1 MGDRERKINED
12 GGDHNLRFVVF
23 AWKLPEVPKLVPT
36 RDRVIRLVVEIPLVF
51 TTLLQ
56 PQQAANIKLK
66 HRMQAG
72 ASPAEVDIEHIS
84 DEDAPHIEF
93 NIAMLQS
100 DESGQ

>member
-1 MGDRERKINED
+1 MTITYDSL
-12 GGDHNLRFVVF
+12 NLHGNYQRC
-23 AWKLPEVPKLVPT
+23 LKLVPT
-36 RDRVIRLVVEIPLVF
+36 RDRVIRLVVEIPLVL
-51 TTLLQ
+51 TTILQ